1 MNCARRILV
10 SLAGVAAIVLPTPVL
25 ASGDDAS
32 VNRQLVRIANDVE
45 SAGRASSLA
54 NRAELLRSAH
64 IGILSLIGQHS
75 GNTEVRRLATGES
88 LGNVSIKGVREE
100 LEKIDACEDEPG
112 RPTYHCS
119 LAALEASITREGN
132 APHPVRASP
141 SILRNLAIASAIAGD
156 FGVAQARLQG
166 LLRSHPPGSNGE
178 WAFFQAGS
186 EIACTFDRRG
196 FRTESDL
203 VLYALEHEA
212 QDALRPQEALE
223 QIVQAQA
230 CRGEAERA
238 LHTARDR
245 AAMVEDEDR
254 GERVFVLEA
263 VGIAE
268 RLLHRGD
275 TVSALQVLDE
285 AARPLLKI
293 DRRENLAYGK
303 WAQVRSSVVE
313 VYSRIGTDFARN
325 GADDAAKEAFDNGV
339 AVAEGSNPA
348 NVWTEIGKAALEN
361 LYGSSVQMRSP
372 AAVAERA
379 VLDLSTL
386 ARAMHATGIDALQP
400 TTSALLEKADRAAAE
415 EVDALARLA
424 AAWATIGAEETARVV
439 LAEANEAARIQE
451 YRMRERSC
459 QEMYGGWLEPGCIEP
474 VASAWEPVSSTV
486 CAWWIDHAAFAAAYR
501 AIGEEQKAAEALSC
515 GPETDELFEFS
526 QWYGG
531 GDSNLSDLFEKYI
544 ETSELETAPVTD
556 IEVDLE
562 NYYGWDQLVYWPTDH
577 DQIRSRYVRLLIE
590 DGEGLEE
597 AADVAAGIV
606 DAEKRV
612 DLLIETAARQIE
624 SGMVRDARESL
635 ALAVATADELMG
647 DSSDAQFGALRHSEI
662 VILLALA
669 LWVDG

>member
-100 LEKIDACEDEPG
+100 LEKIDTCEDEPG

-119 LAALEASITREGN
+119 LAALEASITREDN

-141 SILRNLAIASAIAGD
+141 SIQRNLAIASAIAGD
-156 FGVAQARLQG
+156 FGVAQAQLQG
-166 LLRSHPPGSNGE
+166 LLRSHPPGSNSE

-203 VLYALEHEA
+203 VLYALEHKA

-238 LHTARDR
+238 LNTARDR
-245 AAMVEDEDR
+245 AEMAEDEDKGKR
-254 GERVFVLEA
+254 LFVLEA

-313 VYSRIGTDFARN
+313 VYGRIGTDFARN

-400 TTSALLEKADRAAAE
+400 TTFALLEKADRAAAE

-424 AAWATIGAEETARVV
+424 AAWATIGAERAARV
-439 LAEANEAARIQE
+439 LAGANEAARIQE
-451 YRMRERSC
+451 YRIRERSC
-459 QEMYGGWLEPGCIEP
+459 LEYGYWPEPGCIEP
-474 VASAWEPVSSTV
+474 VPSDWEPVSSTV

-501 AIGEEQKAAEALSC
+501 AIGEEKKAAEALSC
-515 GPETDELFEFS
+515 GPETDELFAFS
-526 QWYGG
+526 QWYGE
-531 GDSNLSDLFEKYI
+531 GDSNLSDLLQQYI

-562 NYYGWDQLVYWPTDH
+562 DYYGWNQLVYWPTDH
-577 DQIRSRYVRLLIE
+577 DHIRSRYIRLLIE
-590 DGEGLEE
+590 DGEGLED
-597 AADVAAGIV
+597 AAAVAAGIV

-612 DLLIETAARQIE
+612 DLLIEMAARQIE